1 MEQATCR
8 VGGKNG
14 RRGEGPSEG
23 QEAEDNVRVSSRPR
37 SRKKDGKWI
46 ECKIKGRIGRP
57 EDDVINSS
65 N

>member
-14 RRGEGPSEG
+14 RRGEGLNEG

-37 SRKKDGKWI
+37 SRKKDGEGI

-65 N
+65 D

>member
-1 MEQATCR
+1 M
-8 VGGKNG
+8 
-14 RRGEGPSEG
+14 SEG

-37 SRKKDGKWI
+37 STRKDGEWI

-65 N
+65 D